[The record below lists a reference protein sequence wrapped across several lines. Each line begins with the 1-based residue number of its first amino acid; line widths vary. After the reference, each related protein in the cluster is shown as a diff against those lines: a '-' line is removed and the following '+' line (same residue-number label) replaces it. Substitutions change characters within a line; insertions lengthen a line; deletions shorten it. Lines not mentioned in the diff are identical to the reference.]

1 MTEDKKTID
10 TFVKSLTNISW
21 NHCENPWK
29 IENHKQQENLKKFL
43 TKYGESA
50 KYILI
55 GEAPGRKGCV
65 KSGVPFCDCNTLQ
78 HLLEE
83 QESKENN
90 IKETSAQRIYKT
102 FGNNFIAW
110 NVFPIQPCKENGT
123 NRTPKKEELNKGAKY
138 LKDFLDIF
146 LTNGKSEKKIII
158 LFGSKAQ
165 KRETEIRSICGNN
178 VEIIKVIHPSPLADR
193 YWKNDSNKEWKDY
206 VEAKIKLEKQKFN

>member
-1 MTEDKKTID
+1 MTEEKSPID
-10 TFVKSLTNISW
+10 TFIDELANIDW
-21 NHCENPWK
+21 KNCKNPWK
-29 IENHKQQENLKKFL
+29 EKTQQENLNKFL
-43 TKYGESA
+43 NTYGESA
-50 KYILI
+50 EYILI

-90 IKETSAQRIYKT
+90 IKETSAQRIYET
-102 FGNNFIAW
+102 FKNNFIAW

-123 NRTPKKEELNKGAKY
+123 NRTPKKEELKKGAKY

-146 LTNGKSEKKIII
+146 NSKKKTII
-158 LFGSKAQ
+158 LVGSKAQ
-165 KRETEIRSICGNN
+165 KREREISSICGKD
-178 VEIIKVIHPSPLADR
+178 VKIIKVIHPSPLADR